1 MTDQRKCLDPSTLEM
16 VTMLDENSDL
26 WDAFDVQEVA
36 LDWKGNHGEAIEDEP
51 EIAAYDS
58 DSDDED
64 HRAYVDLDVDIHAA
78 DVI

>member
-1 MTDQRKCLDPSTLEM
+1 
-16 VTMLDENSDL
+16 MLDENSDL

-36 LDWKGNHGEAIEDEP
+36 LEWKRNHGEAIEDEP

-64 HRAYVDLDVDIHAA
+64 HRADV
-78 DVI
+78 